1 MRLATRFG
9 LKWMVA
15 LVIATSLYAC
25 EGKVDEKAEILG
37 IWQLHSINVN
47 GQEIGDGKGYL
58 EFKKDGSATS
68 RTGPGIYDDGKFG
81 IDPTKSQIVMKQDTS
96 SQLYTYT
103 MTKDSLTMKSNE
115 NGLALML
122 RGHKVAK
129 LPVTPETDVM
139 PEGMR

>member
-1 MRLATRFG
+1 MHFKTSFNSNWL
-9 LKWMVA
+9 VA
-15 LVIATSLYAC
+15 LALVMALGAC
-25 EGKVDEKAEILG
+25 KGKVDEKTELIG

-58 EFKKDGSATS
+58 EFKTDGTVFN
-68 RTGPGIYDDGKFG
+68 RTGPGIYDDGKYE

-96 SQLYTYT
+96 SLLYTYK
-103 MTKDSLTMKSNE
+103 MGNDSLTMKSND

-122 RGHKVAK
+122 SGHKVAK
-129 LPVTPETDVM
+129 LPITPETDVM